1 MIVAELTG
9 TVQRYARWDEPD
21 EKTTAAAV
29 AELREIA
36 DGRAD
41 LLAEVAGIQL
51 GTKEGTPDEPR
62 ARNAAEFCRAAGAD
76 PDLIPGGSR
85 KAASGRRRRGCRR
98 SPEPASRGAARR
110 AGPLIAARRD
120 APTSARCAH
129 RGR

>member
-9 TVQRYARWDEPD
+9 TSQRYARWEQPD
-21 EKTTAAAV
+21 AATIAAAV

-62 ARNAAEFCRAAGAD
+62 ARNAAAFCRAAGAD
-76 PDLIPGGSR
+76 EAPDPSVG
-85 KAASGRRRRGCRR
+85 
-98 SPEPASRGAARR
+98 
-110 AGPLIAARRD
+110 
-120 APTSARCAH
+120 
-129 RGR
+129 RGRPPAGRTRPLAALRYGVRPGSPLALAWSQRETIR